1 MLYRTVLE
9 SPIRSIEPS
18 SILAGAAPAEYS
30 WYWFWVIK
38 KTSDSPSIDEAVI
51 LITVPESASKGP
63 RRVAKLP
70 GSKWV
75 MPLNKVNG
83 SSWARAA
90 LIETPAVDPP
100 RAP

>member
-1 MLYRTVLE
+1 M
-9 SPIRSIEPS
+9 
-18 SILAGAAPAEYS
+18 
-30 WYWFWVIK
+30 
-38 KTSDSPSIDEAVI
+38 
-51 LITVPESASKGP
+51 ITVPESASKGP